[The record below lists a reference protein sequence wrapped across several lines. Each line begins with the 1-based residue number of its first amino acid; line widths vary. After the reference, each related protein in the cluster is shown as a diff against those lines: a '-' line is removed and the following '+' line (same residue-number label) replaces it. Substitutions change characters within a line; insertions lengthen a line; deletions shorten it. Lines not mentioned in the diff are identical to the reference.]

1 MERRGT
7 DRLPREGRAQRV
19 SKLWT
24 YHYVCIDCGHV
35 KEEKVL
41 KEGWFSG
48 SSRRDSSD
56 NSSSSS
62 WSSGGGS
69 SSGGSWGGGRSGGG
83 GASTRF

>member
-56 NSSSSS
+56 DSSSSS
-62 WSSGGGS
+62 WSSGGSS

>member
-56 NSSSSS
+56 DSSSSS

>member
-19 SKLWT
+19 GKLWT

-56 NSSSSS
+56 DSS
-62 WSSGGGS
+62 S
-69 SSGGSWGGGRSGGG
+69 SSGGSWGGGSSGGG

>member
-62 WSSGGGS
+62 WSSGSS

>member
-19 SKLWT
+19 GKLWT

-35 KEEKVL
+35 KEEKVF

-56 NSSSSS
+56 DSSSCS
-62 WSSGGGS
+62 WSSGGSS
-69 SSGGSWGGGRSGGG
+69 SSGGSWGGGCSGGG

>member
-24 YHYVCIDCGHV
+24 YYYVCIDCSHV

-56 NSSSSS
+56 DSSSSS